1 MTPDGG
7 LLGVGEDWGL
17 LGLKPGHHLEAEDV
31 PHRRVSVLCVSVL
44 RQSLYYFDV

>member
-7 LLGVGEDWGL
+7 LLGVGEDWRL

-31 PHRRVSVLCVSVL
+31 PHRHRRVSVLCVSVL
-44 RQSLYYFDV
+44 RPSF